1 MRFLPR
7 RTWSSVCVALAL
19 AGAVSAAAW
28 AGGSSF
34 GDDDDTEDEG
44 PSYFGFVRDTS
55 GNTVPDAK
63 VTVGVKNRGG
73 VVTRTDALGAYK
85 VPGFGKEVSPNDVE
99 ISCEK
104 PGYKQ
109 NRVLRRNLPPPD
121 SKIPVETDCLLQ
133 RGA

>member
-73 VVTRTDALGAYK
+73 VVTRTDALGTYR
-85 VPGFGKEVSPNDVE
+85 VPGFGKDVDTNDVE
-99 ISCEK
+99 VACEK
-104 PGYKQ
+104 EGFKQ
-109 NRVLRRNLPPPD
+109 VKTLRRTPPGSTAPM
-121 SKIPVETDCLLQ
+121 IETECTLQ
-133 RGA
+133 RAS